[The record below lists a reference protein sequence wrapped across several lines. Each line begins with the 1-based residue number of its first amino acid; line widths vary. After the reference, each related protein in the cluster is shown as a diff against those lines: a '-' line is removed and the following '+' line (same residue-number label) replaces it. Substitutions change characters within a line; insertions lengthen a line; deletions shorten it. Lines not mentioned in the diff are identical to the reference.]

1 MAPYKRR
8 ASQSAW
14 LVVGRSIAA
23 LVASTGL
30 AAPHVRAQG
39 ATSPVTRVSM
49 NDAVRLTLERN
60 QTLRGQRLTIDES
73 KADETTAAL
82 KPNLGFEFDT
92 TGYTLF
98 SPRQINPN
106 FLRNDVSYNTSL
118 SYTFERGGKR
128 QKRTTVAEDTT
139 EVTRKN
145 VIDLERQLRFQAEQ
159 AFVNALLAKSTLEL
173 AQENLQSFSQVVE
186 LNRERV
192 TAGDLAQGDFYKI
205 SLQKLQFE
213 QDVSAAQVGL
223 VQAKASLR
231 QLMGFETIAD
241 DFEIDGDLSLA
252 PQTLDL
258 EDLKRQALESRP
270 DVQAARVGVK
280 LAQDAAALEQGNR
293 ARDLSGD
300 VAYTH
305 LGPDNVFGVGFSIDL
320 PIHDRNQGN
329 IAHSEIAVRQ
339 AIETETATRFMA
351 VTDVVNAFAAFETN
365 RKVVN
370 LYESGYLDQ
379 ARQSLEITTYVYQH
393 GAGSLLDLLDAERT
407 YRETE
412 LAYREALAAY
422 MTSLRQL
429 NFAVGRQ
436 VIP

>member
-1 MAPYKRR
+1 
-8 ASQSAW
+8 
-14 LVVGRSIAA
+14 
-23 LVASTGL
+23 
-30 AAPHVRAQG
+30 
-39 ATSPVTRVSM
+39 M

-139 EVTRKN
+139 EVTRRN

>member
-241 DFEIDGDLSLA
+241 DFEIDGDLSFA

>member
-1 MAPYKRR
+1 
-8 ASQSAW
+8 
-14 LVVGRSIAA
+14 
-23 LVASTGL
+23 
-30 AAPHVRAQG
+30 
-39 ATSPVTRVSM
+39 
-49 NDAVRLTLERN
+49 
-60 QTLRGQRLTIDES
+60 
-73 KADETTAAL
+73 
-82 KPNLGFEFDT
+82 
-92 TGYTLF
+92 
-98 SPRQINPN
+98 
-106 FLRNDVSYNTSL
+106 
-118 SYTFERGGKR
+118 
-128 QKRTTVAEDTT
+128 
-139 EVTRKN
+139 
-145 VIDLERQLRFQAEQ
+145 
-159 AFVNALLAKSTLEL
+159 
-173 AQENLQSFSQVVE
+173 
-186 LNRERV
+186 V

-241 DFEIDGDLSLA
+241 DFEIDGDLSFA
-252 PQTLDL
+252 QYTLNL

-280 LAQDAAALEQGNR
+280 LAQDAVALEKGNR
-293 ARDLSGD
+293 ARDVSGD
-300 VAYTH
+300 VAYSHT
-305 LGPDNVFGVGFSIDL
+305 GPDNTFGVGFSIDL

-351 VTDVVNAFAAFETN
+351 VTDVVNAYAAFETN
-365 RKVVN
+365 QKIVN
-370 LYESGYLDQ
+370 LYQSGYLDQ

-393 GAGSLLDLLDAERT
+393 GAGTLLDLLDAERT
-407 YRETE
+407 YRATE
-412 LAYREALAAY
+412 LAYREALAAS

>member
-1 MAPYKRR
+1 
-8 ASQSAW
+8 
-14 LVVGRSIAA
+14 
-23 LVASTGL
+23 
-30 AAPHVRAQG
+30 
-39 ATSPVTRVSM
+39 M

-139 EVTRKN
+139 EVARRN

-241 DFEIDGDLSLA
+241 DFEIDGDLSFA

>member
-1 MAPYKRR
+1 MWP
-8 ASQSAW
+8 
-14 LVVGRSIAA
+14 VFGRSIAA
-23 LVASTGL
+23 VVASTGL
-30 AAPHVRAQG
+30 AAPHVEAQDV
-39 ATSPVTRVSM
+39 ASPVARVSM

-60 QTLRGQRLTIDES
+60 QTMRGQRLTIDAS

-82 KPNLGFEFDT
+82 KPNPGFSFGAEGFPF
-92 TGYTLF
+92 F
-98 SPRQINPN
+98 SPRQINAD
-106 FLRNDVSYNTSL
+106 FVRSVVSYSTSL
-118 SYTFERGGKR
+118 NYTFERGDKR
-128 QKRTTVAEDTT
+128 AKRTTVAEDTT
-139 EVTRKN
+139 EVTRRG
-145 VIDLERQLRFQAEQ
+145 VIDFERQLRFQAEQ

-173 AQENLQSFSQVVE
+173 ARQNLQSFSEVVE

-213 QDVSAAQVGL
+213 QDVSGAQVGL

-241 DFEIDGDLSLA
+241 DFEIDGDLSFA
-252 PQTLDL
+252 PYTVNLD
-258 EDLKRQALESRP
+258 DLKRQALESRP
-270 DVQAARVGVK
+270 DVQAAHTGVK
-280 LAQDAAALEQGNR
+280 LAQDAAALERGNK
-293 ARDLSGD
+293 ARDVTGD
-300 VAYTH
+300 LAYSHT
-305 LGPDNVFGVGFSIDL
+305 GDNLFGVGFSIDL
-320 PIHDRNQGN
+320 PFHDRNQGN

-339 AIETETATRFMA
+339 AIETESATRFMA
-351 VTDVVNAFAAFETN
+351 VTDVVNAFAAFETD
-365 RKVVN
+365 RRVVN

-407 YRETE
+407 YRATE
-412 LAYREALAAY
+412 LAHREALAAY

>member
-139 EVTRKN
+139 EVTRRN

>member
-1 MAPYKRR
+1 
-8 ASQSAW
+8 
-14 LVVGRSIAA
+14 
-23 LVASTGL
+23 
-30 AAPHVRAQG
+30 
-39 ATSPVTRVSM
+39 M

-139 EVTRKN
+139 EVARRN

>member
-1 MAPYKRR
+1 MAPYKQR
-8 ASQSAW
+8 AFQGAW
-14 LVVGRSIAA
+14 PPFSRSIAA
-23 LVASTGL
+23 LVASIAL
-30 AAPHVRAQG
+30 AAPHIGAQG
-39 ATSPVTRVSM
+39 VPSPVTRVSM

-82 KPNLGFEFDT
+82 KPNPNFSFDASGF
-92 TGYTLF
+92 TLF
-98 SPRQINPN
+98 SPRQINTD
-106 FLRNDVSYNTSL
+106 FLRNDVSYSTSL

-139 EVTRKN
+139 EVTRRN
-145 VIDLERQLRFQAEQ
+145 VDDLERQLRFQTEQ

-173 AQENLQSFSQVVE
+173 AQQNLQSFSDVVE

-213 QDVSAAQVGL
+213 QDVSAAQVGV

-241 DFEIDGDLSLA
+241 DFEIDGDLSFA
-252 PQTLDL
+252 PHTLDL
-258 EDLKRQALESRP
+258 EDLKRQALENRP
-270 DVQAARVGVK
+270 DVQAARVSVK
-280 LAQDAAALEQGNR
+280 LAQDAAALERGNR
-293 ARDLSGD
+293 ARDVSGD
-300 VAYTH
+300 VSYTH
-305 LGPDNVFGVGFSIDL
+305 LTPDNTFGVGFSIDL

-329 IAHSEIAVRQ
+329 IARTEVAVHQ
-339 AIETETATRFMA
+339 AIESEAATRFIA
-351 VTDVVNAFAAFETN
+351 VTDVVNAFAAFTTN
-365 RKVVN
+365 QKVVN

-407 YRETE
+407 YRATE

>member
-1 MAPYKRR
+1 MVPYKQR
-8 ASQSAW
+8 ASHSAW
-14 LVVGRSIAA
+14 LVFGRSIAA
-23 LVASTGL
+23 VVASTGL
-30 AAPHVRAQG
+30 AAPHVGAQG
-39 ATSPVTRVSM
+39 VTPVTRVSM

-82 KPNLGFEFDT
+82 KPNLGFSFDA
-92 TGYTLF
+92 TGFPFF
-98 SPRQINPN
+98 SPRQINSD
-106 FLRNDVSYNTSL
+106 FLRNGVSYNTSL

-128 QKRTTVAEDTT
+128 EKRTTVAEDTT
-139 EVTRKN
+139 EVTRRN

-173 AQENLQSFSQVVE
+173 AQENLQSFSEVVE
-186 LNRERV
+186 LNRQRV
-192 TAGDLAQGDFYKI
+192 TSGDLAQGDFYKI

-241 DFEIDGDLSLA
+241 DFEIDGDLTFA
-252 PQTLDL
+252 PYTLDL

-300 VAYTH
+300 VSYSH
-305 LGPDNVFGVGFSIDL
+305 LGPDNAFGVGFSIDL

-329 IAHSEIAVRQ
+329 IARSEIAVHQ
-339 AIETETATRFMA
+339 AIETEIATRFMA
-351 VTDVVNAFAAFETN
+351 VTDVVNAFAAFETD

-407 YRETE
+407 YRATE

>member
-1 MAPYKRR
+1 M
-8 ASQSAW
+8 
-14 LVVGRSIAA
+14 L
-23 LVASTGL
+23 ASTGL
-30 AAPHVRAQG
+30 AAPHVEAQDV
-39 ATSPVTRVSM
+39 TSPVTRVSM

-60 QTLRGQRLTIDES
+60 QTMRGQRLTIDAS

-82 KPNLGFEFDT
+82 KPNPGFSFDAE
-92 TGYTLF
+92 GFPFF
-98 SPRQINPN
+98 SPRQINGD
-106 FLRNDVSYNTSL
+106 FVRSVVSYNTSL
-118 SYTFERGGKR
+118 NYTFERGDKR
-128 QKRTTVAEDTT
+128 AKRTTVAEDNT
-139 EVTRKN
+139 EVTRRG
-145 VIDLERQLRFQAEQ
+145 VIDFERQLRFQAEQ
-159 AFVNALLAKSTLEL
+159 AFVNALLAKSTLDL
-173 AQENLQSFSQVVE
+173 ARQNLQSFSEVVD

-213 QDVSAAQVGL
+213 QDVSGAQVGL

-241 DFEIDGDLSLA
+241 DFEIDGDLSFA
-252 PQTLDL
+252 PYTLNLD
-258 EDLKRQALESRP
+258 DLKRQALESRP
-270 DVQAARVGVK
+270 DVQAARTGVK
-280 LAQDAAALEQGNR
+280 LAQDAAALEKGNK
-293 ARDLSGD
+293 ARDVTGD
-300 VAYTH
+300 VGYSHT
-305 LGPDNVFGVGFSIDL
+305 GPENLFGVGFSIDL
-320 PIHDRNQGN
+320 PFHDRNQGN

-339 AIETETATRFMA
+339 AIETESATRFMA
-351 VTDVVNAFAAFETN
+351 VTDVVNAFAAFETD
-365 RKVVN
+365 RRVVN

-407 YRETE
+407 YRATE

>member
-1 MAPYKRR
+1 MAPYKQQ
-8 ASQSAW
+8 ASQRRW
-14 LVVGRSIAA
+14 PIFGRSIAA

-30 AAPHVRAQG
+30 AAPHVGAQG
-39 ATSPVTRVSM
+39 VPPPITRVSM
-49 NDAVRLTLERN
+49 NDAVRLALERN

-82 KPNLGFEFDT
+82 KPNPGFSFEAD
-92 TGYTLF
+92 GLPIF
-98 SPRQINPN
+98 SPRTINTD
-106 FLRNDVSYNTSL
+106 FLRHDVTYNTTL
-118 SYTFERGGKR
+118 NYTFERGGKR

-139 EVTRKN
+139 EVTRRN

-159 AFVNALLAKSTLEL
+159 GFINALLAKSTLEL
-173 AQENLQSFSQVVE
+173 AQQNLQSYSEVVE
-186 LNRERV
+186 LNRQRV
-192 TAGDLAQGDFYKI
+192 TAGDLAQGDFYRI

-213 QDVSAAQVGL
+213 QDLSAAQIGL

-241 DFEIDGDLSLA
+241 DFEIEGGLSFA
-252 PQTLDL
+252 PYTLDL
-258 EDLKRQALESRP
+258 EDLKRQAVENRP

-293 ARDLSGD
+293 ARDLGGD
-300 VAYTH
+300 VSYSH

-329 IAHSEIAVRQ
+329 IARTEVAVRQ
-339 AIETETATRFMA
+339 AIETDTATRFMA
-351 VTDVVNAFAAFETN
+351 ITDVVNAFAGFTTN
-365 RKVVN
+365 QKIVN

-393 GAGSLLDLLDAERT
+393 GAGSLLDLLDAQRT

-412 LAYREALAAY
+412 LAYRAALAAY